1 MLWHTVTTRI
11 PLNAKRYFDFVLN
24 LTSERVKN
32 RYYVEFFLPE
42 AGVIIL
48 RRNAAG
54 LQRHSLPHSTVQ
66 YIIGIK
72 TTGGPA
78 RSRYHAT
85 VCSTLSENLDVSKA
99 VRVRSA
105 HSQPCRSNAVVF
117 ELAKRNE
124 GKEKVRYSPASAL

>member
-1 MLWHTVTTRI
+1 MRI
-11 PLNAKRYFDFVLN
+11 DNI
-24 LTSERVKN
+24 
-32 RYYVEFFLPE
+32 EFFCQRLK

-54 LQRHSLPHSTVQ
+54 LPRRSPLPVDCSILG
-66 YIIGIK
+66 II
-72 TTGGPA
+72 TTGEPA
-78 RSRYHAT
+78 RGLYHAT

-105 HSQPCRSNAVVF
+105 HSQPCCRHAVVF

-124 GKEKVRYSPASAL
+124 GKEETVLLYSPASAVSNRVRVSMQCVSV